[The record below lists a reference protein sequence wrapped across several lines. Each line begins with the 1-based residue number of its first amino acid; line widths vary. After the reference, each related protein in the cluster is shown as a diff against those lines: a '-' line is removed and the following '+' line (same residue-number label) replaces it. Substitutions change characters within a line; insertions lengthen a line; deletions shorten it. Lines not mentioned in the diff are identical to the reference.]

1 MEGAVNGGTFPSLV
15 ERMTMHDQP
24 IGELKLWNG
33 CSSLSFFAVVDT
45 DFMNAFLLTF
55 HLFGSAGQLFSLL
68 ISRFTMQPP
77 PGLSAD
83 EFALWTEK
91 KLYPIQARVS
101 IVLKVWLET
110 FWIDLLDDVCLDDI
124 HNFANGAMMGPQ
136 PEEAQRVLELV
147 GIKVWL
153 FFLFSDESLS
163 FSFSSS
169 GVCRSNDKCHA
180 KNEEV
185 YI

>member
-24 IGELKLWNG
+24 IGMRFFSKLNAMDAH
-33 CSSLSFFAVVDT
+33 LFFVLDT

-68 ISRFTMQPP
+68 IARFTMQPP

-147 GIKVWL
+147 GIKVWC
-153 FFLFSDESLS
+153 F
-163 FSFSSS
+163 
-169 GVCRSNDKCHA
+169 C
-180 KNEEV
+180 
-185 YI
+185 